1 MNKFYLNLNK
11 REKKLVFTAL
21 ALIALSL
28 LIISINS
35 FITDYKQTNFN
46 FIKAKSDY
54 EYVKQKVE
62 SLSKKKVTEL
72 NNEAEINKFLSLNL
86 LNNNYYNLKTSF
98 TDGLVLVTF
107 DIVKLEDGVN
117 QVAEIS
123 NLLEKNVSN
132 LSIQENDTGYRFT
145 ASF

>member
-1 MNKFYLNLNK
+1 MNKFSLNLNK
-11 REKKLVFTAL
+11 REKKLVFAAL
-21 ALIALSL
+21 VLITLSL

-72 NNEAEINKFLSLNL
+72 NDEAEINKFLSLNL
-86 LNNNYYNLKTSF
+86 PNNNYYNLKTSF

>member
-1 MNKFYLNLNK
+1 MNKFSLNLSK
-11 REKKLVFTAL
+11 REKKLVFAAL
-21 ALIALSL
+21 VLIVLTL

-86 LNNNYYNLKTSF
+86 PNNNYYNLKTSF
-98 TDGLVLVTF
+98 IDGLMLVTF
-107 DIVKLEDGVN
+107 EIVKLEDGVN

-123 NLLEKNVSN
+123 NLLEKNISN
-132 LSIQENDTGYRFT
+132 LSIEKNYNGYRFT
-145 ASF
+145 VSF

>member
-1 MNKFYLNLNK
+1 MNKFSLNLSK
-11 REKKLVFTAL
+11 REKKLVFAAL
-21 ALIALSL
+21 VLIVLTL

-46 FIKAKSDY
+46 FLKAKSDY

-86 LNNNYYNLKTSF
+86 PNNNYYNLKTSF
-98 TDGLVLVTF
+98 IDGLMLVTF
-107 DIVKLEDGVN
+107 EIVKLEDGVN

-123 NLLEKNVSN
+123 NLLEKNISN
-132 LSIQENDTGYRFT
+132 LSIEKNYNGYRFT
-145 ASF
+145 VSF

>member
-11 REKKLVFTAL
+11 REKKLVFAAL
-21 ALIALSL
+21 VLIVLTL

>member
-11 REKKLVFTAL
+11 REKKLVFAAL

-132 LSIQENDTGYRFT
+132 LSIEKNYNGYRFT
-145 ASF
+145 VSF

>member
-1 MNKFYLNLNK
+1 MNKFSLNLSK
-11 REKKLVFTAL
+11 REKKLVFAAL
-21 ALIALSL
+21 VLIVLTL

-46 FIKAKSDY
+46 FLKAKSDY

-86 LNNNYYNLKTSF
+86 PNNNHYNLKTSF
-98 TDGLVLVTF
+98 IDGLVLVTF
-107 DIVKLEDGVN
+107 DIIKLEDGVN

-123 NLLEKNVSN
+123 NLLEKNVTN
-132 LSIQENDTGYRFT
+132 ISIEKNDTGYRFT
-145 ASF
+145 VSF

>member
-1 MNKFYLNLNK
+1 MNKFSLNLSK
-11 REKKLVFTAL
+11 REKKLVFAAL
-21 ALIALSL
+21 VLIVLTL

-46 FIKAKSDY
+46 FLKAKSDY

-86 LNNNYYNLKTSF
+86 PNNNYYNLKTSF
-98 TDGLVLVTF
+98 IDGLMLVTF
-107 DIVKLEDGVN
+107 EIVKLEDGVN

-132 LSIQENDTGYRFT
+132 LSIEKNYNGYRFT
-145 ASF
+145 VSF

>member
-1 MNKFYLNLNK
+1 MNKFSLNLSK
-11 REKKLVFTAL
+11 REKKLVFAAL
-21 ALIALSL
+21 VLIVLTL

-46 FIKAKSDY
+46 FLKAKSDY

-86 LNNNYYNLKTSF
+86 PNNNYYNLKTSF
-98 TDGLVLVTF
+98 IDGLVLVTF
-107 DIVKLEDGVN
+107 EIVKLEDGVN

-132 LSIQENDTGYRFT
+132 LSIEKNYNGYRFT
-145 ASF
+145 VSF

>member
-11 REKKLVFTAL
+11 REKKLVFAAL

-62 SLSKKKVTEL
+62 SVSKEKITEL
-72 NNEAEINKFLSLNL
+72 NDEAEINKFLLSNL
-86 LNNNYYNLKTSF
+86 PSNNYYNLKTSF
-98 TDGLVLVTF
+98 IDGSVVVAF
-107 DIVKLEDGVN
+107 NVVKLEDGVD
-117 QVAEIS
+117 QVSEIS

-132 LSIQENDTGYRFT
+132 LSIQENDKGYSFT
-145 ASF
+145 TSF

>member
-1 MNKFYLNLNK
+1 MNKFSLNLSK
-11 REKKLVFTAL
+11 REKKLVFAAL
-21 ALIALSL
+21 VLIALTL

>member
-1 MNKFYLNLNK
+1 MNKFSLNLSK
-11 REKKLVFTAL
+11 REKKLVFAAL
-21 ALIALSL
+21 VLIALTL

-86 LNNNYYNLKTSF
+86 PNNNYYNLKTSF
-98 TDGLVLVTF
+98 IDGLVLVTF
-107 DIVKLEDGVN
+107 DIIKLEDGVN

-123 NLLEKNVSN
+123 NLLEKNVTN
-132 LSIQENDTGYRFT
+132 ISIEKNDTGYRFT
-145 ASF
+145 VSF

>member
-1 MNKFYLNLNK
+1 MNKFSLNLNK
-11 REKKLVFTAL
+11 REKKLVFAAL
-21 ALIALSL
+21 VLITLSL

-62 SLSKKKVTEL
+62 YLSKKKVTEL
-72 NNEAEINKFLSLNL
+72 NDEAEINKFLSLNL
-86 LNNNYYNLKTSF
+86 PNNNYYNLKTSF

>member
-1 MNKFYLNLNK
+1 MNKFSLNLNK
-11 REKKLVFTAL
+11 REKKLVFAAL
-21 ALIALSL
+21 VLIAILL

-72 NNEAEINKFLSLNL
+72 NNEAEINKFLSLSL
-86 LNNNYYNLKTSF
+86 PNNNYYNLKTSF

>member
-11 REKKLVFTAL
+11 REKKLVFAAL

-86 LNNNYYNLKTSF
+86 PNNNYYNLKTSF

>member
-11 REKKLVFTAL
+11 REKKLVFAAL